1 MAIFVNMVLGRHFP
15 KILISYGLCLLLSCS
30 LSSCTET
37 DVACLKSIKAS
48 LEDPFNYLKSSWD
61 FNNSTE
67 GYICRFTGVE
77 CWHPDENKVLNL
89 RLSDM
94 GLKGR
99 FPVGIQ
105 NCTSITGVDLSSNNL
120 DGPIPDNISA
130 IIPFVT
136 SLDLSSNNFSGG
148 IPKALANCTYLNIL
162 KLDHNQLSGQIPPE
176 LGLLARIKTF
186 SVANNLLTGP
196 VPTFQNANI
205 SREDYA
211 NNPGLCGGPL
221 DPCPGSSKSP
231 HT

>member
-1 MAIFVNMVLGRHFP
+1 MAIFMNMVLGRHFL
-15 KILISYGLCLLLSCS
+15 KILISYGLWLLLSCS

-61 FNNSTE
+61 FNNNTE
-67 GYICRFTGVE
+67 GYICRFIGVE

-120 DGPIPDNISA
+120 VGPIPDNISA

-162 KLDHNQLSGQIPPE
+162 KLGHNRLSGQIPPE